1 MLWKSTLMVTCQNL
15 FLVTWFNEVQY
26 VYIYIYIRQNFEAV
40 WGKICPGWILSNWRG
55 VDLPSMFPSLRTPGQ
70 RSCRRNP
77 CEPQIL
83 GERSSTCGRRGRG
96 WKSWIN
102 VYEKKWIILA
112 VGFLFWEGLSRVFF
126 RPCKIDCTIPVDLML
141 TIPASLP
148 MSKRWL
154 FFYPSELVKR
164 WNGPPDT
171 EKGEISLEV
180 GSCTYGRSYPKTAWN
195 TGKSRLLNII
205 INSCLNLQLGW
216 CCCLK
221 IKVMLCLFLGHH
233 LLILKS
239 IFVSTRKMSNLTCA

>member
-1 MLWKSTLMVTCQNL
+1 MNSVELKGRWPSIDVSIASDARAEELQKKPMRTTDPWWKIFHLWK
-15 FLVTWFNEVQY
+15 TWKRLKKLNQ
-26 VYIYIYIRQNFEAV
+26 
-40 WGKICPGWILSNWRG
+40 CLS
-55 VDLPSMFPSLRTPGQ
+55 
-70 RSCRRNP
+70 
-77 CEPQIL
+77 
-83 GERSSTCGRRGRG
+83 
-96 WKSWIN
+96 
-102 VYEKKWIILA
+102 KKWIILA